1 MDETQQYTSDISNQE
16 VIEKISDQLN
26 NIIQYELSKNYDVS
40 YKAKYDNLVE
50 EIDYFLD
57 EARNLVKNFK
67 DENLNLSHIEAEG
80 YLRAMITISNL
91 VK

>member
-1 MDETQQYTSDISNQE
+1 MDKSQQYTNDINNQE
-16 VIEKISDQLN
+16 IIERISYQLN
-26 NIIQYELSKNYDVS
+26 NIIQYEISKHYDVS
-40 YKAKYDNLVE
+40 HKGKYDNLVD
-50 EIDYFLD
+50 EIDYLLD

-67 DENLNLSHIEAEG
+67 DERLNLNHIEAEG